1 MKITK
6 KIKLLDFKLSKSIW
20 SSLFWVYKS
29 RFYGNGM
36 DFLEHK
42 EYQFWD
48 SIKFI
53 DWKASAKSE
62 KIYRKVFEETRDL
75 KVLFLLDLNES
86 MFFELKERTKI
97 DVLQEVFYALAFSAY
112 KNNDSLWA
120 YLFWDF
126 KSKHITYKKN
136 IWNIFEVI
144 EFIEKL
150 QTSRK
155 LKEKSSFLNLNF
167 FKNQLNKNTKTWL
180 TDILEELKK
189 LKIRDNLIFILSDN
203 LDIKEN
209 TKKLKNLSFENE
221 IIFINIF
228 DYFENNLDKIWT
240 NIVFENKG
248 DFLDISLENE
258 EKIKKYISLRAK
270 KQQDFDNIMKK
281 NNIKNIKLDTKID
294 VFKEMLKKL

>member
-189 LKIRDNLIFILSDN
+189 LKTRDNLIFILSDN